1 MGKIAFVFSGQGAQY
16 SGMGKSLYELGG
28 SAKAL
33 YDACEALRPGTMQ
46 QSFEGDAA
54 LLSQTENTQ
63 PCMYLVEM
71 AAALSLSERGIRP
84 DAAAG
89 FSLGEIGALAF
100 GGAYSPE
107 DGFKI
112 VTERGRCMAK
122 PQSVKTA
129 MAAVVKLDA
138 DTVCAAAA
146 EFDRVYPVNF
156 NCPGQVT
163 VSGAAESVD
172 RFAEKI
178 KSLGGRCIPLA
189 VSGAFHSPFMAEPAA
204 EFGTYLAGVDF
215 GATEIPVYANRT
227 AQPYDGN
234 FAEMLVQQMQNPV
247 LWQKTV
253 ENMAAAGIT
262 DFIEVGPGKTLCGLI
277 QKTLPDAR
285 VYAVD
290 SAESLEETVKA
301 VLENA

>member
-16 SGMGKSLYELGG
+16 SGMGESLYALGG

-33 YDACEALRPGTMQ
+33 YDACEALRPGTME
-46 QSFEGDAA
+46 QSFRGDATV
-54 LLSQTENTQ
+54 LSQTENTQ

-71 AAALSLSERGIRP
+71 AAALSLSECGIRP
-84 DAAAG
+84 EGVAG

-107 DGFKI
+107 EGFQI
-112 VTERGRCMAK
+112 VTARGRCMAK
-122 PQSVKTA
+122 PQSEKTA

-172 RFAEKI
+172 GFAEKI
-178 KSLGGRCIPLA
+178 KALGGRCIPLA
-189 VSGAFHSPFMAEPAA
+189 VSGAFHSPYMAEPAA
-204 EFGTYLAGVDF
+204 EFGAYLAGVNF
-215 GATEIPVYANRT
+215 KATEIPVYANCT
-227 AQPYDGN
+227 AEPYGTD
-234 FAEMLVQQMQNPV
+234 FAKVLVRQMQSPV

-253 ENMAAAGIT
+253 ENMAAAGFT

-277 QKTLPDAR
+277 RKTLPEAR

-301 VLENA
+301 VKDNA